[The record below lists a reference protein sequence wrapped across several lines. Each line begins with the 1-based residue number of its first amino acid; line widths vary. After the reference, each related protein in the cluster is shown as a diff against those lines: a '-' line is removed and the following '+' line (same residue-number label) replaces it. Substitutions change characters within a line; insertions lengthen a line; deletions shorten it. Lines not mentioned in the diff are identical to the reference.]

1 MFLIICLV
9 SSVTFTYQ
17 MFFTL
22 HELFRWSYAYA
33 ISEYKHMHNRKTLV
47 WHYFLLLQSVR
58 NGQTSPPTHAQ
69 ELVRNSVKSRNI
81 KEDSLYFHITEK
93 TVTCLLHL

>member
-1 MFLIICLV
+1 
-9 SSVTFTYQ
+9 

-22 HELFRWSYAYA
+22 HDLFRWSHAYA
-33 ISEYKHMHNRKTLV
+33 ISEYKHMHNRKILV

-69 ELVRNSVKSRNI
+69 ELVRNSVKSRSI
-81 KEDSLYFHITEK
+81 KEGSLYFHMSEK
-93 TVTCLLHL
+93 AVICLLTPHLWKLLLNQPHP

>member
-1 MFLIICLV
+1 
-9 SSVTFTYQ
+9 

-22 HELFRWSYAYA
+22 HDLFTWSHAYA
-33 ISEYKHMHNRKTLV
+33 ISEYKHMHNKKTLV

-69 ELVRNSVKSRNI
+69 ELVRSSVKSRSI
-81 KEDSLYFHITEK
+81 KEDSPYFHMTEEA
-93 TVTCLLHL
+93 VIHLLTPHLWKLLLNQPHP